1 MLNAAAFL
9 LSGSDPSEYKEFID
23 LLKDNIIQVNIY
35 SDKDSFLSS
44 INGFSSQNSK
54 TSSVAVIFIEYDL
67 YHGISFCIKGLLEK
81 SECILVLFSSKDVEL
96 DENPDNVF
104 EYVYTKHFNSAFF
117 INKLKREIDSKN
129 EISFLRN
136 EAREFYLRNEAREF
150 YEIGKSLS
158 SEKDTVKLLDM
169 IVTSSMKLTSSD
181 AATIY
186 LVIDKDSYNW
196 TSIKNNDYRYKS
208 LKFVI
213 AKNSSMDVN
222 LETFIS
228 PITKESIFGYSV
240 ITGETVRIDDAYSLS
255 PALDYRHNNSFDL
268 HTGYVT
274 KSILATPIKDH
285 EGNILGVI
293 QLINKKKFPDEKIDF
308 KNKDALSRIIT
319 YDYKDEL
326 IMNSLAGHAAVA
338 LENNLLYREMKNLL
352 DGYKRQNTELEAL
365 SKKILI
371 AHEEERKRIAR
382 EIHDGPA
389 QSVVNLSLRVEL
401 AKKLLQ
407 NSMYEKCV
415 DELNSLNE
423 AIKSTSTEIRTLLYD
438 LKPSYLDVGIITA
451 LKNRFSSF
459 EESSGVKV
467 AFNFSGNESKIEYYL
482 ASTLYR
488 MIQESLSNIYK
499 HAKAKNVTV
508 NFSITDNMVYV
519 TITDDGV
526 GFDVEA
532 QSKKSQDLKGG
543 FGLGGLQERAE
554 LVKGK
559 VKITSAPGKG
569 TCVSICIPI

>member
-1 MLNAAAFL
+1 MLNATAFL
-9 LSGSDPSEYKEFID
+9 LAGSNVCEYQKFID
-23 LLKDNIIQVNIY
+23 LLRTNIVQINTY
-35 SDKDSFLSS
+35 SDSDALLSS
-44 INGFSSQNSK
+44 INSFSLKNTKNPS
-54 TSSVAVIFIEYDL
+54 TAVIFIEYTLFRD
-67 YHGISFCIKGLLEK
+67 ISSDIKVLLEK
-81 SECILVLFSSKDVEL
+81 LDCILVLFGSNDLEL
-96 DENPDNVF
+96 NTDLDIVF
-104 EYVYTKHFNSAFF
+104 EYINTKHFNSAFF
-117 INKLKREIDSKN
+117 INKLKREIDSKS

-136 EAREFYLRNEAREF
+136 EAKEF

-169 IVTSSMKLTSSD
+169 IVTSSLKLTSSD

-186 LVIDKDSYNW
+186 LVIDKDTYNW

-213 AKNSSMDVN
+213 AKNLSMDIN

-228 PITKESIFGYSV
+228 PITKESIFGYTV
-240 ITGETVRIDDAYSLS
+240 ITGETVRVDDAYNLS
-255 PALDYRHNNSFDL
+255 PELDYRHNNSFDL

-285 EGNILGVI
+285 QGSTLGVI
-293 QLINKKKFPDEKIDF
+293 QLINKRKFPDEKIDY
-308 KNKDALSRIIT
+308 KSEDALSKIT
-319 YDYKDEL
+319 SYDYKDEL

-338 LENNLLYREMKNLL
+338 LENNHLYREMKNLL
-352 DGYKRQNTELEAL
+352 DGYKRQNSELEAL

-407 NSMYEKCV
+407 NSMYDKCV
-415 DELNSLNE
+415 DELNLLNE
-423 AIKSTSTEIRTLLYD
+423 TIKSTSTEIRTLLYD
-438 LKPSYLDVGIITA
+438 LKPSYLDAGIITA
-451 LKNRFSSF
+451 LENRFSSF

-467 AFNFSGNESKIEYYL
+467 TFNFMGNESKIEYYL

-499 HAKAKNVTV
+499 HAKAKNVSV

-532 QSKKSQDLKGG
+532 QSNKSQDLKGG

>member
-136 EAREFYLRNEAREF
+136 EAREFY
-150 YEIGKSLS
+150 EIGKSLS

-228 PITKESIFGYSV
+228 PITKESIFGYLV

-255 PALDYRHNNSFDL
+255 PDLDYRHNNSFDL

>member
-1 MLNAAAFL
+1 MLNATAFL
-9 LSGSDPSEYKEFID
+9 LAGSNVCEYQKFID
-23 LLKDNIIQVNIY
+23 LLSTNIVQISTY
-35 SDKDSFLSS
+35 SDKDSFLNS
-44 INGFSSQNSK
+44 INSFCSQNTK
-54 TSSVAVIFIEYDL
+54 TLSAPIIFIEYSLFYDIS
-67 YHGISFCIKGLLEK
+67 YHIKDLLEK
-81 SECILVLFSSKDVEL
+81 LDCILVLFSSKDAEFNEDL
-96 DENPDNVF
+96 NIVF
-104 EYVYTKHFNSAFF
+104 EYVYTKHFNSAFL
-117 INKLKREIDSKN
+117 INKLRREIDNKN
-129 EISFLRN
+129 EISF
-136 EAREFYLRNEAREF
+136 LRNEAREF

-158 SEKDTVKLLDM
+158 SEKDTIKLLDM

-186 LVIDKDSYNW
+186 LVIDKDTYNW
-196 TSIKNNDYRYKS
+196 TSIKNNDYKYKS

-213 AKNSSMDVN
+213 AKNLSMDIN

-228 PITKESIFGYSV
+228 PITKESIFSYTV
-240 ITGETVRIDDAYSLS
+240 ITGETVRVDDAYNLS
-255 PALDYRHNNSFDL
+255 PELDYRHNNSFDL

-274 KSILATPIKDH
+274 KSILAIPIKDH
-285 EGNILGVI
+285 QGSILGVI
-293 QLINKKKFPDEKIDF
+293 QLINKKKFPDEKIDY
-308 KNKDALSRIIT
+308 KSEDALSKIIS

-338 LENNLLYREMKNLL
+338 LENNLLYREMRNLL
-352 DGYKRQNTELEAL
+352 DGYKRQNSELEAL

-407 NSMYEKCV
+407 SSMYEKCV
-415 DELNSLNE
+415 DELNSLNG
-423 AIKSTSTEIRTLLYD
+423 AIKSTTTEIRTLLYD
-438 LKPSYLDVGIITA
+438 LKPSYLDAGIITA

-467 AFNFSGNESKIEYYL
+467 TFNFTGNESKIEYYL

-526 GFDVEA
+526 GFDVEE